1 MDEIFPDMRPG
12 QSLDD
17 YIEKSLRPT
26 PQEFSRFHTAVDL
39 FVRFLQKTFSDSTYS
54 VAKVLK
60 SGSLA
65 KGTALRDSSDI
76 DLVVFINGLTDID
89 DLMVARE
96 ALKRRMIAAA
106 ETYPSSLKTKKS
118 TKFAAKFAFNN
129 IELDVL
135 PAFDALRSYSG
146 KRRNIY
152 SAISQ
157 HLLSSKKIGQ
167 EFSASLAPLQVAFIK
182 TLRCS
187 VKDYIRLM
195 KQWKKVNDL
204 TIPSY
209 CLELL
214 TVKVWRDMGGSK
226 KRQRPASTFKYF

>member
-135 PAFDALRSYSG
+135 PAFDALRSCG
-146 KRRNIY
+146 VHQD
-152 SAISQ
+152 SQ
-157 HLLSSKKIGQ
+157 VLSKGLHSSHETVEKGERSHHPVLLSGAVDGESMEGHGWIQKATETCIHFQIFLK
-167 EFSASLAPLQVAFIK
+167 ESLTNWLTSTTFELPLE
-182 TLRCS
+182 
-187 VKDYIRLM
+187 
-195 KQWKKVNDL
+195 
-204 TIPSY
+204 
-209 CLELL
+209 EL
-214 TVKVWRDMGGSK
+214 
-226 KRQRPASTFKYF
+226 